1 MITPLELL
9 LAFALDALVGD
20 PRWLPH
26 PVRIIGRGI
35 EKAEAL
41 LRKRLDGAA
50 GGVVLVVI
58 IVGASALVAYLVMR
72 ALRLPTSPPAAVIA
86 STGAV
91 VYLVSTTL
99 ALRGL
104 LTSVRAVF
112 KSESLDEARRR
123 LGLIV
128 GRDTG
133 GLDREAVWRAAIE
146 SLSENAS
153 DGVVAPLFYLAL
165 GGLPLAVAYKAV
177 NTLDSMVGYRNER
190 YREFGRASARL
201 DDLLN
206 YLPARL
212 TGLLI
217 VVSSMMVAGRK
228 SAERSL
234 RIMLRDGKK
243 HASPNSGIPEAAMA
257 GALGMR
263 LGGPSTYGGEV
274 VGKPFIGDETS
285 PDAKAAHRRAMGI
298 TAVSSTFALI
308 LAALAL
314 HARALI

>member
-41 LRKRLDGAA
+41 LRERLDGRA
-50 GGVVLVVI
+50 GGAVLVVI
-58 IVGASALVAYLVMR
+58 TVGASAFIAYLILR
-72 ALRLPTSPPAAVIA
+72 ALRLPSSPRAAVLL

-104 LTSVRAVF
+104 LTSVRGVF
-112 KSESLDEARRR
+112 KSSSLDEARGR

-133 GLDREAVWRAAIE
+133 GLDREAVRRAAIE

-153 DGVVAPLFYLAL
+153 DGVIAPLFYLAL

-190 YREFGRASARL
+190 YREFGRAAARL
-201 DDLLN
+201 DDVMN

-212 TGLLI
+212 TGLLMAASAL
-217 VVSSMMVAGRK
+217 VVAGRG
-228 SAERSL
+228 SAVRSL
-234 RIMLRDGKK
+234 RVMLRDGKN

-263 LGGPSTYGGEV
+263 LGGPSTYGGEAV
-274 VGKPFIGDETS
+274 EKPFIGDETS
-285 PDAKAAHRRAMGI
+285 PDAKAAYRRAMGI
-298 TAVSSTFALI
+298 TIVSSTLALV

-314 HARALI
+314 YARALI